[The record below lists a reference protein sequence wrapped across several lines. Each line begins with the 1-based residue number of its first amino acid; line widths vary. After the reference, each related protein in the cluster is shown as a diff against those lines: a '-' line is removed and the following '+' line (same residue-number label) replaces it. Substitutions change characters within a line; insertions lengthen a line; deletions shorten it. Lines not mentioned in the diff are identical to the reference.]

1 MKLNFTVN
9 KNVLIPRQDTEIL
22 VQEAI
27 DLCKKNKCKTIFD
40 LCTGSGAIAI
50 SISKAISNAEVYA
63 GDISKDALEVA
74 KYNNK
79 NLNANVHFIET
90 DMFKN
95 INQKFDIIVSNPPYI
110 KTDVINMLDKEV
122 QKEPIIALDGG
133 EDGLF
138 FYKEIINNAYKYLK
152 EDGYLC
158 LEIGYDQREEVIDL
172 IKKTNSYK
180 DIYSKKDLAG
190 LDRIIVC
197 KKR

>member
-110 KTDVINMLDKEV
+110 KTKVINKLDKEV